1 MDTPDLLRLLADATR
16 LRILHLLQDDALTV
30 AELQEILGVG
40 QSTVSG
46 HLSRLKRAGF
56 LHDLA
61 EGSSRRYRLLSD
73 LPQSQ
78 QLAWRLVA
86 QLTANDPVHAADRT
100 RRAEIRRLSGL
111 TWIDRVAGAL
121 HREYVPGRSAEALLH
136 SLIGFCRLGRTIDIG
151 AGDGSLALLLAQ
163 ATDDLLLLE
172 PNEAMRS
179 AGTQRLSALPQAR
192 YLAAQAEAIPLPDAS
207 RDSALMIQSLQ
218 YMQDPQKAL
227 AEAQRVLVPGGRLL
241 VLTLARHE
249 ADEAHRFG
257 HRHLGFSAEDLQTW
271 TPQLYQQSVVLLQPE
286 SRPPRFIPLVFTGLK
301 RGEENGKPLEH

>member
-1 MDTPDLLRLLADATR
+1 
-16 LRILHLLQDDALTV
+16 
-30 AELQEILGVG
+30 
-40 QSTVSG
+40 
-46 HLSRLKRAGF
+46 
-56 LHDLA
+56 
-61 EGSSRRYRLLSD
+61 LLSD
-73 LPQSQ
+73 LPESQ
-78 QLAWRLVA
+78 QRTWRLVA
-86 QLTANDPVHAADRT
+86 QLTANDPVYSADRS

-172 PNEAMRS
+172 PNEAMRC

-218 YMQDPQKAL
+218 YMQDPEKAL

-241 VLTLARHE
+241 VLTLAKHE

-271 TPQLYQQSVVLLQPE
+271 TPQLCQQSVVLLQPE

-301 RGEENGKPLEH
+301 RG